1 MPMTWNE
8 TNDARLLVGILTTT
22 NVKIDMHALA
32 NFMGPGCTV
41 SAVQHRIQRLKDKV
55 STSTPGG
62 TASSPA
68 TGTTSTTMTS
78 PGNETPTT
86 PTPATPEKRKRGR
99 PRKNPVAGGGEASTS
114 SSTTTVAAAGAA
126 ASSAKK
132 PKAKRA
138 KKANATATA
147 TPAVVKNEEVSDDE
161 EEEDV
166 LSELG
171 VPETPGAEGDGAG
184 GEEVQESPVV
194 KGEEED
200 DA

>member
-8 TNDARLLVGILTTT
+8 TNDAKLLVGILTTT

-32 NFMGPGCTV
+32 KFMGPGCTV

-68 TGTTSTTMTS
+68 TTATTTMTS

-99 PRKNPVAGGGEASTS
+99 PRKNPIAGGGEGSTS
-114 SSTTTVAAAGAA
+114 SSTTNTVAAAGAA
-126 ASSAKK
+126 ALSAKK

-138 KKANATATA
+138 KNADGTATATA
-147 TPAVVKNEEVSDDE
+147 AVVKNEEVSDDE
-161 EEEDV
+161 EEV
-166 LSELG
+166 L
-171 VPETPGAEGDGAG
+171 PETPGAEEGGVGEGDGVG

-194 KGEEED
+194 KGEED

>member
-8 TNDARLLVGILTTT
+8 TNDAKLLVGILTTT
-22 NVKIDMHALA
+22 NVKLDMHALA

-55 STSTPGG
+55 SSTSTPGG

-68 TGTTSTTMTS
+68 TGTTMTS
-78 PGNETPTT
+78 PGNEKPTT

-114 SSTTTVAAAGAA
+114 STTNTVAAAAGA
-126 ASSAKK
+126 AKK

-138 KKANATATA
+138 KKVDGTATATA
-147 TPAVVKNEEVSDDE
+147 AVVKNEEVSDDDE
-161 EEEDV
+161 EEV

-171 VPETPGAEGDGAG
+171 VPETPGVEEGGVG
-184 GEEVQESPVV
+184 EGEEKEH
-194 KGEEED
+194 
-200 DA
+200 A

>member
-8 TNDARLLVGILTTT
+8 TNDAKLLVGILTTT

-99 PRKNPVAGGGEASTS
+99 PRKNPVAGGGEAKT
-114 SSTTTVAAAGAA
+114 SSTTTNTVAAAGA
-126 ASSAKK
+126 AKK

-138 KKANATATA
+138 KKADGTATATA
-147 TPAVVKNEEVSDDE
+147 AVIKNEEVSDDDN
-161 EEEDV
+161 DV
-166 LSELG
+166 LSEIG
-171 VPETPGAEGDGAG
+171 VPETPGAEEG

>member
-8 TNDARLLVGILTTT
+8 VTDARLLVGILTTT
-22 NVKIDMHALA
+22 NVKLDMHALA
-32 NFMGPGCTV
+32 KFMGPGCTV

-55 STSTPGG
+55 STSG

-68 TGTTSTTMTS
+68 TTTATTTMTS

-99 PRKNPVAGGGEASTS
+99 PRKNPVVGGGEASTS
-114 SSTTTVAAAGAA
+114 PTVVAAGA
-126 ASSAKK
+126 AKK

-138 KKANATATA
+138 KKADGTASATA
-147 TPAVVKNEEVSDDE
+147 AVVKQEEVSDDDGE
-161 EEEDV
+161 EV

-171 VPETPGAEGDGAG
+171 VAETPGAEEGGV
-184 GEEVQESPVV
+184 GEEVQGSPVV
-194 KGEEED
+194 KGEEEE

>member
-8 TNDARLLVGILTTT
+8 TNDAKLLVGILTTT

-62 TASSPA
+62 TASSPVTTA
-68 TGTTSTTMTS
+68 TTSTTMTS

-99 PRKNPVAGGGEASTS
+99 PRKNPVVGGGEASTS
-114 SSTTTVAAAGAA
+114 TTV
-126 ASSAKK
+126 SSAKK

-138 KKANATATA
+138 KKADGTATATA
-147 TPAVVKNEEVSDDE
+147 TAAVVKNEEVSDE
-161 EEEDV
+161 EEEV
-166 LSELG
+166 L
-171 VPETPGAEGDGAG
+171 PETPGAEEGGVGEGDGAG

>member
-8 TNDARLLVGILTTT
+8 TADARLLVGILTTT

-32 NFMGPGCTV
+32 KFMGPGCTV

-99 PRKNPVAGGGEASTS
+99 PRKNPVAGGGEAKTS
-114 SSTTTVAAAGAA
+114 STATNTVAAAGA
-126 ASSAKK
+126 AKK

-138 KKANATATA
+138 KKADGTATATA
-147 TPAVVKNEEVSDDE
+147 AVIKNEEVSDDHN
-161 EEEDV
+161 DV
-166 LSELG
+166 LSEIG
-171 VPETPGAEGDGAG
+171 VPETPGAEEGGV
-184 GEEVQESPVV
+184 GEEAQESPVV
-194 KGEEED
+194 KGEED

>member
-22 NVKIDMHALA
+22 NVKLDMHALA

-114 SSTTTVAAAGAA
+114 TTV
-126 ASSAKK
+126 SSAKK

-138 KKANATATA
+138 KKADGTATATA
-147 TPAVVKNEEVSDDE
+147 AVVKNEEVSDD
-161 EEEDV
+161 DV
-166 LSELG
+166 SELG
-171 VPETPGAEGDGAG
+171 VPETPGAEEG

>member
-62 TASSPA
+62 TASSPG

-114 SSTTTVAAAGAA
+114 TTV
-126 ASSAKK
+126 SSAKK

-138 KKANATATA
+138 KKADGTATATA
-147 TPAVVKNEEVSDDE
+147 AVVKNEEVSDDD
-161 EEEDV
+161 EDV
-166 LSELG
+166 LCELG
-171 VPETPGAEGDGAG
+171 VPETPGAEEGGVGEGDGAG

>member
-8 TNDARLLVGILTTT
+8 VTDAKLLVGILTTT
-22 NVKIDMHALA
+22 NVKLDMHALA
-32 NFMGPGCTV
+32 KFMGPGCTV

-55 STSTPGG
+55 STSG

-68 TGTTSTTMTS
+68 TTATTTMTS

-114 SSTTTVAAAGAA
+114 PTVVAAGA
-126 ASSAKK
+126 AKK

-138 KKANATATA
+138 KKADGSATAATA
-147 TPAVVKNEEVSDDE
+147 AVVKKEEVSDDDGE
-161 EEEDV
+161 EV

-171 VPETPGAEGDGAG
+171 VAETPGAEEGGV

-194 KGEEED
+194 KGEEEE